1 MADAMIGFGIGL
13 TGTPKD
19 YTSIVAARQRQK
31 QLGELEEKKKK
42 QAMNEDILKSI
53 SVPSGLVMDY
63 RTKEMEQATANFV
76 REAQDA
82 IEKQDINT
90 LAQLKQQYKM
100 LWDQRVAERKVYD
113 EDLKNYETGKTVYRR
128 DPRLLIQA
136 KTPEEALKLS
146 QEYPD
151 SFYSS
156 DYGNVTLKP
165 ISRLDLTQIYKKTAS
180 DLPVTR
186 IEKTTKD
193 AQGRPIKI
201 LEDQIQASAL
211 EARLRS
217 DYSQDPLIRS
227 NVEINYTGD
236 LSGLTPEQKDKV
248 LQDVFVKNGMDWAG
262 KSGYKIL
269 GGRGDTNVTVNMGGT
284 GQQDG
289 SSVTFPGQ
297 EKAVTVVAVT
307 DAQGKVVSEKT
318 GEIAQGPVFSI
329 TGTGTPQEA
338 IVASGGRLV
347 NIKTNEVRERPG
359 SVKIEYS
366 QASPALQNGS
376 KYNILV
382 FKEYDKEG
390 KGVGTPIATYKPGQ
404 FILEEDLPYIKP
416 QYKTFIKTVI
426 SAPTFSETPEG
437 RESGDRYVIDK
448 ENFTQANIK
457 ASGKDADLVRAAIK
471 QGIELTDKW
480 NREARAKIGSSVKGV
495 TLMRGSTSQPSK
507 TNQPAKKTKPPY
519 LEWKKIRGNENKTL
533 TDWRNA
539 Q

>member
-1 MADAMIGFGIGL
+1 MIGFGIGL

-128 DPRLLIQA
+128 DPRLLVQA
-136 KTPEEALKLS
+136 KTPEDALKLS

-165 ISRLDLTQIYKKTAS
+165 ISRLDLTQIYKRTAS

-193 AQGRPIKI
+193 AQGRRITI
-201 LEDQIQASAL
+201 LEDQIEAPVL

-217 DYSQDPLIRS
+217 DYEQDPLIRS

-236 LSGLTPEQKDKV
+236 LSGLKPEQKDKV

-269 GGRGDTNVTVNMGGT
+269 GGRGDLSFSFNMGGDKPAINQPVGGGDIQITTKRGTVNVPTYASTAT
-284 GQQDG
+284 GD
-289 SSVTFPGQ
+289 
-297 EKAVTVVAVT
+297 
-307 DAQGKVVSEKT
+307 
-318 GEIAQGPVFSI
+318 
-329 TGTGTPQEA
+329 
-338 IVASGGRLV
+338 IVASLPASSDVFYTEGNRKIPGGKV
-347 NIKTNEVRERPG
+347 TT
-359 SVKIEYS
+359 
-366 QASPALQNGS
+366 A
-376 KYNILV
+376 KYNQVSVVLV
-382 FKEYDKEG
+382 AKNDIKI
-390 KGVGTPIATYKPGQ
+390 PS
-404 FILEEDLPYIKP
+404 DLPFLENYNIP
-416 QYKTFIKTVI
+416 QGVKDYAGQTI
-426 SAPTFSETPEG
+426 
-437 RESGDRYVIDK
+437 
-448 ENFTQANIK
+448 QANQIIDPVL
-457 ASGKDADLVRAAIK
+457 KDYLAERGYVRAGVVTFGIDEYTEEGIYRTASLPQQNQFFEEGNK
-471 QGIELTDKW
+471 QKSADIINLYNKQREVEASLTQMYNPETSKSPKAPA
-480 NREARAKIGSSVKGV
+480 ARSA
-495 TLMRGSTSQPSK
+495 STGQPSK
-507 TNQPAKKTKPPY
+507 TNQPAKTVVVDEFEQFK
-519 LEWKKIRGNENKTL
+519 RNK
-533 TDWRNA
+533 
-539 Q
+539 

>member
-1 MADAMIGFGIGL
+1 MIGFGIGL
-13 TGTPKD
+13 SGTPKD

-113 EDLKNYETGKTVYRR
+113 EDLKNYETGQTVYRR

-165 ISRLDLTQIYKKTAS
+165 IRRLDLTQIYKKTAS

-201 LEDQIQASAL
+201 LEDQIEAPVL

-236 LSGLTPEQKDKV
+236 LSGLTLEQKDKV

-269 GGRGDTNVTVNMGGT
+269 GGRGGLSFSFNMGGDKPAINQPLGGDIQITTKRGTVNVPVYASSAT
-284 GQQDG
+284 GD
-289 SSVTFPGQ
+289 
-297 EKAVTVVAVT
+297 
-307 DAQGKVVSEKT
+307 
-318 GEIAQGPVFSI
+318 
-329 TGTGTPQEA
+329 
-338 IVASGGRLV
+338 
-347 NIKTNEVRERPG
+347 
-359 SVKIEYS
+359 
-366 QASPALQNGS
+366 
-376 KYNILV
+376 
-382 FKEYDKEG
+382 
-390 KGVGTPIATYKPGQ
+390 
-404 FILEEDLPYIKP
+404 
-416 QYKTFIKTVI
+416 
-426 SAPTFSETPEG
+426 
-437 RESGDRYVIDK
+437 
-448 ENFTQANIK
+448 IK
-457 ASGKDADLVRAAIK
+457 ASLPVSSDAFYTGGNRKMPGGKVTTAKYNQVSVVLVAKNDIKIPSDLPFLENYNIPQGVKDYAGQTIQANQIIDPVLKDYLAERGYVRAAVVTF
-471 QGIELTDKW
+471 GIDENTDKGFYRTASLPQQ
-480 NREARAKIGSSVKGV
+480 NQFFEEGNKQKSADIINLYNKQREVEASLTQMYNPETSKSPNAPAARSA
-495 TLMRGSTSQPSK
+495 STGQPKSAAPQ
-507 TNQPAKKTKPPY
+507 TKKK
-519 LEWKKIRGNENKTL
+519 ENKYGI
-533 TDWRNA
+533 
-539 Q
+539 